1 MSGPE
6 VDASPPDGGV
16 TGVGVRTVTL
26 GRLPLLLAGVPGRG
40 DGQRL
45 WDAVAERGLQPLS
58 RVSGVDLPRGAEL
71 GFVVDRDELRLVD
84 PDDRPV
90 LRAARSGLDA
100 GWLEAAKRL
109 KGTMTVLVRD
119 LQLTAERTPPEL
131 LADADAAA
139 ADGRVIGAIVGL
151 LEERPQLPL
160 LFG

>member
-1 MSGPE
+1 MTGPE
-6 VDASPPDGGV
+6 VDTSPLDGGV

-26 GRLPLLLAGVPGRG
+26 GQLPLLIAGVPGHG

-45 WDAVAERGLQPLS
+45 WDAVTERGLRPLS
-58 RVSGVDLPRGAEL
+58 RVSGVDLPRGAEV

-84 PDDRPV
+84 PTDTPV

-119 LQLTAERTPPEL
+119 LELTAERTPAQL
-131 LADADAAA
+131 LADADEAA